1 MNLKEFL
8 TYMDNNLSAK
18 DLFYQKAMDD
28 QLARNARRAPA
39 KRWNETKLDRAVEKM
54 WVELMKNVYDKF
66 KSNINSK
73 SSNPYQAWTTYIEKN
88 EALENLDEMI
98 VELEFE

>member
-8 TYMDNNLSAK
+8 TYIGNKLSTK

-28 QLARNARRAPA
+28 QLARNIRRAPA

-54 WVELMKNVYDKF
+54 WVELMKSVYDKF

-73 SSNPYQAWTTYIEKN
+73 SSNPYQTWVTYIDEN
-88 EALENLDEMI
+88 EAIENLDEMI
-98 VELEFE
+98 VDLEFE